1 MTFCNAIVIYDM
13 EPSHNVTQ
21 IEDMATPSRFLATR
35 WPSWLRRVT
44 VVTLLATLAAG
55 LSFAIRPARVDA
67 AGPHQIVVRASGTSG
82 AERMVLKVNG
92 QEAARWVVA
101 KSATSYT
108 FDVVAPTEVSTVE
121 VAFINDD
128 GTGRDLKVDSV
139 DVGGVTLQSE
149 STATR
154 STGTFLRGEGCKA
167 RASTSEWLHCNGSFT
182 YAIPAGLVLS
192 PQPTSGQVVNVR
204 ALGATGSE
212 QLQLRLNGTTV
223 LSRTVG
229 TTWSVISYTIPAG
242 ETITDAEVHFTNS
255 AGANDLRVDYLEL
268 GGTKFQS
275 EASTTQSSGTYIRGQ
290 GCKVRASISEWL
302 HCSGSFTYDIPV
314 TTSANPVPQPVVQT
328 PDTEEQ
334 AAATTVPTTTTT
346 APSTT
351 TSAPST
357 PTIQTLAIRAMGRS
371 GSEIMHLRVNGT
383 AVKSWT
389 VASQWN
395 LYTFDVASTTSIT
408 QAEVQFV
415 NDASTRD
422 LRVDY
427 LELTGTRFQ
436 SESSA
441 TLAKGSF
448 TQSTGCN
455 ERRSTSE
462 WLYCNGWFRYA
473 LDGEAEP
480 VTVVAPGSTLG
491 GPTPAAGSVNGSYT
505 IAQVIDGTIGH
516 GDGTNPNE
524 EAPMGRHD
532 APLYLPQGWNWAQ
545 GPTRNSVW
553 GQLGT
558 GGSKF
563 VEFRCAVIPENGH
576 RPPVPF
582 RINVR
587 EGAYYQFANS
597 SWRKGF
603 DVDLTGGNHGGYLG
617 EAGRVNQDPFSS
629 GSHGQI
635 QWRREADGSYSAPW
649 NSSALMM
656 HFWAGQRKAPAAG
669 QTAEFLTSEVRL
681 QQPDGKTVDLS
692 GVKVLFQCGV
702 DYYNTTGGQG
712 TKVPGPGIAKYHR
725 VTTGW
730 TAGLWITLPGSAP
743 AGSVRD
749 FDRWIR
755 QNPPPNVRG

>member
-1 MTFCNAIVIYDM
+1 MLDM
-13 EPSHNVTQ
+13 NSPHRVTQ
-21 IEDMATPSRFLATR
+21 IEVMATASRLTRTR
-35 WPSWLRRVT
+35 WAAWLRRVAA
-44 VVTLLATLAAG
+44 VTLLGTLAAG
-55 LSFAIRPARVDA
+55 LSFAIRPAPVDA
-67 AGPHQIVVRASGTSG
+67 ARPHQIVIRASGTSG

-101 KSATSYT
+101 KGTAGYT
-108 FDVVAPTEVSTVE
+108 FDVVARSEVSTVE
-121 VAFINDD
+121 VAFIND
-128 GTGRDLKVDSV
+128 GAGRDLKVDFV
-139 DVGGVTLQSE
+139 DIGGVTLQSE
-149 STATR
+149 STDTR
-154 STGTFLRGEGCKA
+154 STGTYLSGQGCRA
-167 RASTSEWLHCNGSFT
+167 RASVSEWLHCNGSFT
-182 YAIPAGLVLS
+182 YAVPAGLVLG
-192 PQPTSGQVVNVR
+192 PQVTSGQVVNVR
-204 ALGATGSE
+204 ARGATGNE
-212 QLQLRLNGTTV
+212 QFQLRLNGKTV
-223 LSRTVG
+223 LWRTVG
-229 TTWSVISYTIPAG
+229 TTWSVFSYTIPAG
-242 ETITDAEVHFTNS
+242 DTIINAEVHFSNS
-255 AGANDLRVDYLEL
+255 AGSNDLRVDYLEIDGRKL
-268 GGTKFQS
+268 QS
-275 EASTTQSSGTYIRGQ
+275 EATSTRSTGTYLRGQ
-290 GCKVRASISEWL
+290 GCRARASVSEWL
-302 HCSGSFTYDIPV
+302 HCSGSFTYAVPA

-334 AAATTVPTTTTT
+334 GPTNTV
-346 APSTT
+346 PSTT
-351 TSAPST
+351 STPPST
-357 PTIQTLAIRAMGRS
+357 TAAAPDAPTASPKTQTLGIRAMGRS

-389 VASQWN
+389 VASQWK
-395 LYTFDVASTTSIT
+395 LYTFDVASTTDIA

-427 LELTGTRFQ
+427 LELDGTRFQ

-448 TQSTGCN
+448 TQSTRCN

-473 LDGEAEP
+473 LGGQSAP
-480 VTVVAPGSTLG
+480 VTAIAPAPALG
-491 GPTPAAGSVNGSYT
+491 DQTAAAGSTDGSYT

-558 GGSKF
+558 GGSKYA
-563 VEFRCAVIPENGH
+563 EFRCAVIPENGH
-576 RPPVPF
+576 RPPVAF

-603 DVDLTGGNHGGYLG
+603 DADLTGGNHGGYLG
-617 EAGRVNQDPFSS
+617 RAGRVNQDPFSS

-649 NSSALMM
+649 NSAALMM

-692 GVKVLFQCGV
+692 KVKVLFQCGV

-730 TAGLWITLPGSAP
+730 TAGLWITLPGNAA

-755 QNPPPNVRG
+755 QNPPPNVQG